1 MSKTKS
7 ITFVPM
13 IKLLGLLLVSAFVLG
28 GCNKDEIGI
37 SFTLD
42 YTASATIK
50 SGSILNL
57 PLDFFTPDITTNSE
71 AEFAE
76 NDTRKDKIIS
86 TELTSMNLRITE
98 PDGKTFSFLKN
109 IYFYINAEGLDEA
122 RVAYKENVNSSD
134 AIIELTTE
142 DVNLAEYIKKDKY
155 SLRLECVTRE
165 TINQDIDVS
174 SDMVFRVKANPL
186 K

>member
-1 MSKTKS
+1 MNK
-7 ITFVPM
+7 ILA
-13 IKLLGLLLVSAFVLG
+13 LLIIAILTCG
-28 GCNKDEIGI
+28 GCKKEGVGI
-37 SFTLD
+37 SFNLG
-42 YTASATIK
+42 YTASATIQ

-57 PLDFFTPDITTNSE
+57 PIDFFTPDITTNSE

-86 TELTSMNLRITE
+86 TELTSMNLRITA
-98 PDGKTFSFLKN
+98 PSGKTFSFLKN

-122 RVAYKENVNSSD
+122 RIAFKENVNSS
-134 AIIELTTE
+134 AAVIQLTTE
-142 DVNLAEYIKKDKY
+142 DVNLAEYIKKEKY

-174 SDMVFRVKANPL
+174 SDMVFKVKANPL